1 MKDLQWKQQ
10 FCETIEA
17 LEQNNTR
24 ELVKRPRG
32 AKRPHTKCI
41 LKLNETTHGSKR
53 YKARS
58 VVRGDQQE
66 YGKVPA
72 RPGEFRTCRH
82 VCQGKKKE
90 SNIEILL
97 HISLGMTIG
106 DALLKHLYV
115 KDKRELVLCQKK
127 RPYGLKQSRRL
138 WNLM

>member
-66 YGKVPA
+66 YGVSYALTFSAVLELTSGKV
-72 RPGEFRTCRH
+72 T
-82 VCQGKKKE
+82 
-90 SNIEILL
+90 
-97 HISLGMTIG
+97 
-106 DALLKHLYV
+106 
-115 KDKRELVLCQKK
+115 LVM
-127 RPYGLKQSRRL
+127 SRI
-138 WNLM
+138 